1 MLLYVDPSVPH
12 WNAFVRKT
20 LLAFFAFPPVY
31 AELAWI
37 CRLHTLLLFT
47 VMLVFAVPQPP
58 ATPALAVIDAVPG
71 TVISMAVAAVL
82 GPRWSAPAV
91 PPLTTPPSP
100 APPTPRPQVSWRK
113 FACPFLRAS
122 PPLM

>member
-20 LLAFFAFPPVY
+20 LLAFFALPPVY
-31 AELAWI
+31 AELAWT

-58 ATPALAVIDAVPG
+58 ATPALALIDAVPG
-71 TVISMAVAAVL
+71 TVISIAFAAVMVTRL
-82 GPRWSAPAV
+82 LPPALAPEPS
-91 PPLTTPPSP
+91 PPAP
-100 APPTPRPQVSWRK
+100 APPIKGPQ
-113 FACPFLRAS
+113 
-122 PPLM
+122 MI